1 MKRYRLQRL
10 YDIALLFILLS
21 CGFLSGCNDDSLDS
35 SLQFSDDNLLLN
47 AAGDTIEVTVT
58 AGSPWSAES
67 MAQWCQLDK
76 NSGGASDKLV
86 IYVSPSNDIYERGT
100 AVKVNCGE
108 NVMRISIRQKP
119 MEFSIADE
127 KKSLQFIKKNSTD
140 TLDIRTNMNWTV
152 EIADTTGW
160 LQVADTAG
168 NGNCR
173 LVFTTQDN
181 SAGKERNTTVR
192 IRYGMRSIKLAATQK
207 GGIRAD
213 GHIQKHFGEREVK
226 DGFNIIF
233 LGDGFID
240 KDLVSETGAFDKAV
254 EEATKALFN
263 TEPYRT
269 HKQYFNV
276 YSIACESQE
285 RIVPGKEEPKT
296 VFQTAYDKEN
306 RITGRHQVAFG
317 HVSRIIGMNEDIL
330 KTNTVVAVLVNSETY
345 GGSTYWYKSG
355 KTISYVPLNR
365 DTQLPGGFT
374 NIFLHEVGGHA
385 IGKLADEWSD
395 PDKLLTPADKITIQT
410 GMRSL
415 YYYNL
420 GVPPMPGFDYP
431 QYMWGIW
438 EAKEEY
444 KGVMVKLPGGFGA
457 SNNPEEQVSVF
468 HSEKNSSMLNNLP
481 YFNATSRYA
490 IMQYVLFKLNVFSFD
505 MEGMQKLKEYFLK
518 HDTFTIPEAMP
529 ESEKPQL
536 PMPEWIEE

>member
-1 MKRYRLQRL
+1 MKRFKLHRL
-10 YDIALLFILLS
+10 YNIILLFILQSVIFFTS
-21 CGFLSGCNDDSLDS
+21 CNNDRINKN
-35 SLQFSDDNLLLN
+35 LQFSDDNFLLN
-47 AAGDTIEVTVT
+47 AAGDTIEVAIT
-58 AGSPWSAES
+58 AGSSWNAES

-76 NSGGASDKLV
+76 TSGDASDKLI

-100 AVKVNCGE
+100 AIKINCGD
-108 NVMRISIRQKP
+108 NIMRISIRQKP
-119 MEFSIADE
+119 MEFSIANE
-127 KKSLQFIKKNSTD
+127 KKSLQFLKKNCTD
-140 TLDIRTNMNWTV
+140 TLDIQTNMNWKI

-160 LQVADTAG
+160 LQVTDTAG
-168 NGNCR
+168 TGNCQ
-173 LVFTTQDN
+173 LIFTTLDN
-181 SAGKERNTTVR
+181 STGKERNTTVR
-192 IRYGMRSIKLAATQK
+192 IRYGMRSIKLTAIQK
-207 GGIRAD
+207 GGIRAN
-213 GHIQKHFGEREVK
+213 GHIQKHFGEREIK

-240 KDLVSETGAFDKAV
+240 KDLIAETGAFDKAV
-254 EEATKALFN
+254 EEATEALFSI
-263 TEPYRT
+263 EPFRT

-285 RIVPGKEEPKT
+285 RISH
-296 VFQTAYDKEN
+296 DKEN
-306 RITGRHQVAFG
+306 KNTVFLTSYYKKKCITGHHQLAFAYADK
-317 HVSRIIGMNEDIL
+317 IIGMNEDIM
-330 KTNTVVAVLVNSETY
+330 KTNTVVVVLVNSETY

-420 GVPPMPGFDYP
+420 GVPPMPAFDYP

-457 SNNPEEQVSVF
+457 VNNPEEGVSVF

-490 IMQYVLFKLNVFSFD
+490 IMQYVLFKLNIFSYNP
-505 MEGMQKLKEYFLK
+505 EGMEKLKKFFLK
-518 HDTFTIPEAMP
+518 HDTFQIPEAIP
-529 ESEKPQL
+529 ESDKPQL
-536 PMPEWIEE
+536 PMPIWIEE